1 MPRGRYSLARPASA
15 LAAHKPLLLSN
26 PLLPAHTRISS
37 AKTSWQSHGKQ
48 GPLSQSSLR
57 RRRQS
62 VVTHGAT
69 TPTAPQILVRG
80 HCTTRVLPLYCQ
92 HALPQFMLR
101 YATMKIFSLST
112 FILSALM
119 PSVSKVPSEQSLPPF
134 PLPAR
139 RPLHPRKRVPLSHRP
154 SLLHYHRLASQVKHH
169 VRSRRSESS
178 PSPVARPSLS
188 GQCETLP
195 SQEVPHVRS
204 TIHGTT
210 RPNP

>member
-26 PLLPAHTRISS
+26 PLLPAHTRNSS
-37 AKTSWQSHGKQ
+37 AKTSWQSHDSCQ
-48 GPLSQSSLR
+48 RALHDTSPTSLLPACLA
-57 RRRQS
+57 S
-62 VVTHGAT
+62 V
-69 TPTAPQILVRG
+69 
-80 HCTTRVLPLYCQ
+80 
-92 HALPQFMLR
+92 HAAIR
-101 YATMKIFSLST
+101 NNENFSLST

-119 PSVSKVPSEQSLPPF
+119 SSVSQVPSEQSLPPF

-210 RPNP
+210 RPNPLANALPQDESPS